1 MSPSVSVS
9 ASASASVCASVSVS
23 VSVGVSVSASPM
35 TPQTPALFL
44 ALQRLYLAVCFFF
57 FKWSTEGS
65 RKRQW
70 DSCKMET
77 RYLFFL
83 PSVNPSFIY
92 YFIRSSSSVR
102 QCVNGLVRP
111 WGQNMFMNARIAS
124 PQDLRTPNLASRRLW
139 SKFQDTRAQIKV
151 RFYEKPCN
159 QQ

>member
-1 MSPSVSVS
+1 MSPGV
-9 ASASASVCASVSVS
+9 SVSVS
-23 VSVGVSVSASPM
+23 VSVNVSVSVSVSASPM
-35 TPQTPALFL
+35 TLRHVPYSLLCSVFTLPFGF
-44 ALQRLYLAVCFFF
+44 FFF

-65 RKRQW
+65 RWRQR
-70 DSCKMET
+70 DECKMEG